1 MTKQIK
7 RNILFSEE
15 TLDMDIPIESRQIP
29 KQSLPHPVA
38 AANIYGVF
46 YGGPVQKKTTNFFRS
61 VPPDTHPDDRMKL
74 YSHEVLE
81 DYIPD
86 FQKSETKVSK
96 RKLINIPT
104 TENVRGQYSTSA
116 KKKHDPP
123 IRQFSHG
130 HVKFPTPKNK
140 SAFLKNNKPSRPTP
154 TGTIIKNPLSLLSNL
169 AAAADVVARRN
180 KNEEL
185 LLCMNET
192 LDDIT
197 FESKIKSTPEIKG
210 QSKLKS
216 KGKRKMQ
223 AETET
228 KPRKK
233 ISKGK
238 EEEKVIGCSRLKG
251 PVKSSKPVKADF
263 NTDILDE
270 NMHKKLLLS
279 MALARDNPRLSKK
292 SPRKGII
299 RDGFYWFKYPA
310 LDNILRDHMREY
322 YDLSTTKRQSKDQ
335 QLFNN
340 RLVYLIRREAVAR
353 GWEFDPKV
361 FNDKKIRDRIR
372 CFFKTHIQN
381 AKKRLNTMLKNPRKK
396 INQEV
401 LEIHMDLVRASDR
414 GEAQLKSV
422 TSQSGN
428 STMKFKTSIT
438 TSLEQIQQLGSG
450 VSPSS
455 SKKFQTATISSE
467 ESDNSSSTISDGEGH
482 ISLNI
487 SSNYSKLET
496 RKLET
501 FDLDTRNAA
510 EMLIFGFR

>member
-1 MTKQIK
+1 
-7 RNILFSEE
+7 
-15 TLDMDIPIESRQIP
+15 
-29 KQSLPHPVA
+29 
-38 AANIYGVF
+38 
-46 YGGPVQKKTTNFFRS
+46 
-61 VPPDTHPDDRMKL
+61 
-74 YSHEVLE
+74 
-81 DYIPD
+81 
-86 FQKSETKVSK
+86 
-96 RKLINIPT
+96 
-104 TENVRGQYSTSA
+104 
-116 KKKHDPP
+116 
-123 IRQFSHG
+123 
-130 HVKFPTPKNK
+130 
-140 SAFLKNNKPSRPTP
+140 
-154 TGTIIKNPLSLLSNL
+154 
-169 AAAADVVARRN
+169 
-180 KNEEL
+180 
-185 LLCMNET
+185 
-192 LDDIT
+192 
-197 FESKIKSTPEIKG
+197 
-210 QSKLKS
+210 
-216 KGKRKMQ
+216 
-223 AETET
+223 
-228 KPRKK
+228 
-233 ISKGK
+233 
-238 EEEKVIGCSRLKG
+238 
-251 PVKSSKPVKADF
+251 
-263 NTDILDE
+263 
-270 NMHKKLLLS
+270 
-279 MALARDNPRLSKK
+279 
-292 SPRKGII
+292 
-299 RDGFYWFKYPA
+299 
-310 LDNILRDHMREY
+310 MREY

-401 LEIHMDLVRASDR
+401 LEIHMDLVRASER